1 MRPRTALLTKRNR
14 KSIFLTFLL
23 LLTLPVFVY
32 SLIQNS
38 SFDTR
43 NKAFEDIQISE
54 LNPCIITFPNVNPYT
69 IEVGKTVRVQVD
81 ALSKT
86 FDIKSMNITDSTNN
100 ILFTK
105 EYTDLTDRV
114 TESFPFTPQFP
125 RAYNIL
131 GKIVD
136 TNDQTFEC
144 VISSPYDIKG
154 VKAITSNSKPI
165 FTSSPKE
172 SIPSQSITTGVTYEY
187 TIEAEDADQDTIN
200 YAYSFTIGETWLKP
214 TVIDDGGNGKLTIK
228 LKGSTKKPGSYLA
241 NIFIHDGYSTHLSS
255 QSWVISVS
263 PKDNSNPNVKITDP
277 VQSQRITENKPLTLK
292 WDAQDDDKIVRYEIY
307 LSPNPANQDSWIS
320 INESVPPT
328 QTTFDIDF
336 TGIQDGTYRAIVR
349 AVDDQTPSGIGMDVS
364 EEIILALTPTQP
376 EVPDDQTL
384 LPEPQIIN
392 ISPTN
397 SDSINNTLPTIKA
410 SLVSAD
416 ETKIDETSILLKLD
430 NRDIT
435 KEVKINKISDNEYT
449 VIYIPEQ
456 PLTTGLH
463 KVSLS
468 FRDSNKTSTEKS
480 WTFTI
485 MEDEEEITDTFNL
498 FGFEVAK
505 RTTYIIFGGLALI
518 LLAIVVPILIAAIW
532 KDESK
537 DPISTNNY
545 ALPKSVPPT
554 TEIPQ
559 VQKEANDLQE
569 LVKQDFQPPEPI
581 TPTPTQPAQPNITAP
596 EPEADLNA
604 LYKEI
609 ENIKKE
615 DTTSSK

>member
-1 MRPRTALLTKRNR
+1 MCSSDLALLTKRNR

-86 FDIKSMNITDSTNN
+86 FDIKSMNITDSMNN

-435 KEVKINKISDNEYT
+435 KEVKINKISDNEIGRASCRER
-449 VIYIPEQ
+449 V
-456 PLTTGLH
+456 
-463 KVSLS
+463 
-468 FRDSNKTSTEKS
+468 
-480 WTFTI
+480 
-485 MEDEEEITDTFNL
+485 
-498 FGFEVAK
+498 
-505 RTTYIIFGGLALI
+505 
-518 LLAIVVPILIAAIW
+518 
-532 KDESK
+532 
-537 DPISTNNY
+537 
-545 ALPKSVPPT
+545 
-554 TEIPQ
+554 
-559 VQKEANDLQE
+559 
-569 LVKQDFQPPEPI
+569 
-581 TPTPTQPAQPNITAP
+581 
-596 EPEADLNA
+596 
-604 LYKEI
+604 
-609 ENIKKE
+609 
-615 DTTSSK
+615 